1 MRPNDDS
8 DRNWLTPVAIWIGSL
23 SWVPRILKQITALD
37 KFLTRITKGR
47 WSFVRIAGLPSMML
61 TVVGRKSGEPRSTPV
76 LCVPYGSGY
85 LIAGSNFGGPKMPAW
100 VFNLRAAIQE
110 SATVGVS
117 FNGVDVA
124 AMAHECVGAE
134 RDVVW
139 AHMNQTWPN
148 YAKYAE
154 RSDRLIPVFLLE
166 PAAA

>member
-1 MRPNDDS
+1 MTRTERGNL
-8 DRNWLTPVAIWIGSL
+8 LTPVAVWLGSL
-23 SWVPRILKQITALD
+23 SWLPRLLPQITALD
-37 KFLTRITKGR
+37 RFLQRVTKGQ
-47 WSFVRIAGLPSMML
+47 WSLLRIAGLPSMML

-76 LCVPYGSGY
+76 LCVPYGTGY

-100 VFNLRAAIQE
+100 VFNLRAAIEE

-117 FNGVDVA
+117 FHGVDVEA
-124 AMAHECVGAE
+124 LAHECVGVE
-134 RDVVW
+134 REVVW

-166 PAAA
+166 PAA